1 LNIVKTCA
9 AAAVSLRG
17 HCSNI
22 HKSLA

>member
-1 LNIVKTCA
+1 LNIVKTLVGA
-9 AAAVSLRG
+9 IVLLRG